1 MTPTIAPPVRPYRGT
16 RGTDSWGS
24 GVFGASRDG
33 GGRAHSGLD
42 CIAVPGDMVVAP
54 FPGVIVRLG
63 VAYAFSTLGSIHLHG
78 HGDFEGWEAKLL
90 YVEPD
95 PGLGGRTVAMGDRLG
110 EAQDVA
116 AYWKAKQPDHV
127 GEMKNHCHIE
137 IRVTI
142 PHLIDP
148 LLYFPDNLV
157 VSKDTIRT

>member
-33 GGRAHSGLD
+33 GGRAHAGLD
-42 CIAVPGDMVVAP
+42 CIAIPGDLVVAP

-63 VAYAFSTLGSIHLHG
+63 VAYPLSTLGSIHLRG

-90 YVEPD
+90 YVASD
-95 PGLGGRTVAMGDRLG
+95 PGLGGRMVAMGDRLG

-116 AYWKAKQPDHV
+116 AYWRSQQPGHV
-127 GEMKNHCHIE
+127 GDMKNHVHLE
-137 IRVTI
+137 VRVTDAR
-142 PHLIDP
+142 LIDP
-148 LLYFPDNLV
+148 FQHFPDNLV
-157 VSKDTIRT
+157 VQRPVTT